1 MEHVIELGSESS
13 NQYDSAQSDIDSEL
27 DIVSHEES
35 IMSIGN
41 VRLSIRNI
49 NVWNLRIAL
58 PKAAEMLHQVG
69 N

>member
-58 PKAAEMLHQVG
+58 PKAAEMLG
-69 N
+69 R